1 MINGRSGGGGGGSS
15 FDPSALAGYATQ
27 AWTEENYISKTFFN
41 ELFIVHKK
49 VTTVVMDGETEIS
62 RTVTTNSIFAPNEIP
77 GTTTETD
84 EETGYV
90 TTVTTEISSIESK
103 KGFWTNY
110 FISALGLNSEG
121 GGGGLTLNEPL
132 ATINVSGLANHP
144 SSSGQTIVWNG
155 TAWVYGTAGGGT
167 GTVTGVKVGDITY
180 SPVNGIVSIPAY
192 PTSLAWSAITGKPT
206 TLAGYGITDA
216 KIENGVITL
225 GSNSI
230 TPLTASAI
238 SDMATKTWVG
248 QQGFALASNVYSKTD
263 ADAKFMTI
271 AAFENLFNA
280 LNSSGQKVSHP
291 YSSGVASIK
300 AMVGLWTEQYL
311 SALGKNDSGGEI
323 VLNEPL
329 ASINDAGLAAHP
341 SSSGQTIVWN
351 GTAWVYGTAG
361 GGGMTYT
368 FATGDANGQFKVT
381 PSSGTAYNVSIK
393 GLAAL
398 AYKASLAVSD
408 IPDLSGRYLPLTGGT
423 VTGAV
428 ALNGGIT
435 PIVAGSVQT
444 HGANGKLLVKEASA
458 SADNTP
464 NNGIVLEYGGS
475 STWVGQLYMAD
486 NGEDGIY
493 WGGWYRDERSE
504 WKRVLDSSNYTN
516 YTYSKNQID
525 TELAKKL
532 DVAFFDALF
541 QAYAGSTKVTPNA
554 STSSVDNIKAMFGF
568 WTQQYISALG
578 KNDSQGVVSALSDL
592 VDVNIVNPTN
602 GQVLKYNATTG
613 KWYNGNDEGVTSLAW
628 SQITGRPT
636 TIAGYGIT
644 DAKIVNGT
652 ITLGSTSIT
661 PLTSSAITDMATK
674 TWVGQQGF
682 ITSSAISDMATKT
695 WVGNNYLPRTGGD
708 LTGNLAVKRD
718 FDLSQ
723 PNNGISGTSNGYYGY
738 YIKDSN
744 NKRSAQYINTVSPQG
759 YNSFWIS
766 VTYDVSGESEKDHGF
781 GLIVDKQG
789 NCTWNISQ
797 PAAFRT
803 AIDALSKTEINGYTW
818 WGRALSNGVVNG
830 DMTNVG
836 NISFSASGKNIGGLM
851 SFVTA
856 GNGTVGVGTLSPNT
870 NYKLDVNGYTK
881 TSRLYLSDTI
891 YMVVQNDGIHIVG
904 GGLYSDTYVSALGL
918 SDSGGSAFDENAMWQ
933 ALGTNITD
941 KDIALAYI
949 QTAAD
954 TRYALKTDIPTLSN
968 LSWSYGSVTSA
979 SGNSYNG
986 GAARSFVIPKNT
998 SHLVN
1003 DSGFVTSSALGSYL
1017 PLTGGN
1023 LTGNLGIIFPHDLSK
1038 TDNGVTST
1046 LWPGIRI
1053 LDKNGRNSAQWVN
1066 GIYPDGMNYIWYSVR
1081 QYNTSGTLIAE
1092 GGMGLQLSKNGVAT
1106 WQVSYPTEF
1115 RTAIGIT
1122 SLLNG
1127 YLPLTGGIL
1136 SGQLSFSYS
1145 NSEKLILYANNEG
1158 GNIRIVSPSSYTD
1171 EDGNQRFWEMDA
1183 FNGNLRFYSRNNGT
1197 TWVNF
1202 RTDGSVYSSAQG
1214 KLWGED
1220 NDGSGS
1226 GLDADTLDGL
1236 HASQLQTAIQYSA
1249 GGTGGSVGWVKVAR
1263 ITIGGSWTN
1272 QPLIFKV
1279 AQRGRNG
1286 ATLTLRFT
1294 NVGTISDAR
1303 VDNFTYNGDMDTA
1316 TIVNVTSG
1324 SVWDL
1329 YIRKTEAYD
1338 SIGISQIDKG
1348 ANIAS
1353 INVTWTNEQAASV
1366 PTGVNDG
1373 ANDRTAVFDNP
1384 ASNLKTAV
1392 NIWGN
1397 SFNGTS
1403 DINGNLIMPNS
1414 RGIVIKDTNGVE
1426 QNVFAYNQNNDI
1438 IIGWGP
1444 RATSDTFITGNTI
1457 NIARNGGT
1465 SAIYVNTSNNV
1476 GIGGSAG
1483 DSTYKLTVAGAAKVN
1498 ELWIGNIRITAS
1510 AEGIHIANGGLS
1522 ANTYVSA
1529 LGVGDQGGGGGA
1541 DLETVWNSMA
1551 ENDSSHYIHISH
1563 IQSALSSYLS
1573 SNNYIT
1579 SSSITDMATRTW
1591 VGQQGYITSSA
1602 LTGYATQQ
1610 WVRNQGYVTNAGV
1623 MSVGMSVPTGLR
1635 VNSAASATITGTGTF
1650 ALTFTSGYS
1659 IPTTAKQSNWDTAYG
1674 WGNHASAGYA
1684 TPSSVATQM
1693 QSYAYISGNVIH
1705 IGDSSIT
1712 PLTSHQS
1719 VDGTF
1724 WGLSWSNHSAV
1735 SGSIEAGNS
1744 GGYIGGF
1751 DHIDLNTHAS
1761 LYGYGGY
1768 IDFYYNGA
1776 NSYTSRIIEENSGLL
1791 ALRSPYTLG
1800 LLVGG
1805 YNGDYVQIG
1814 QIRIVYESSNNA
1826 LRIENANN
1834 GGAANLYAMG
1844 GISALGMS
1852 GNADGTISGNLI
1864 PSANATYSIGSSSY
1878 GWKELRLS
1886 QYGVSGRITIDGDGI
1901 NLVSNEGGYLSGEIY
1916 KVTGRMIVGSSDD
1929 DYDGFTFATEGTSYL
1944 SSKVSIGGTNSNSDK
1959 LYVNGTVRA
1968 SSYNNSSDARLKNI
1982 ISNENIDIETIA
1994 RAPIVR
2000 FTWKNTDD
2008 PRVHWGTLA
2017 QYWRSTEI
2025 GDIVE
2030 DGEYLAMDYAAT
2042 ALAGVISV
2050 ARKVMTHEEE
2060 IAALK
2065 RRIGEL
2071 ENEIETLKAA

>member
-1 MINGRSGGGGGGSS
+1 M
-15 FDPSALAGYATQ
+15 
-27 AWTEENYISKTFFN
+27 
-41 ELFIVHKK
+41 
-49 VTTVVMDGETEIS
+49 
-62 RTVTTNSIFAPNEIP
+62 
-77 GTTTETD
+77 
-84 EETGYV
+84 
-90 TTVTTEISSIESK
+90 
-103 KGFWTNY
+103 
-110 FISALGLNSEG
+110 
-121 GGGGLTLNEPL
+121 
-132 ATINVSGLANHP
+132 
-144 SSSGQTIVWNG
+144 
-155 TAWVYGTAGGGT
+155 
-167 GTVTGVKVGDITY
+167 
-180 SPVNGIVSIPAY
+180 
-192 PTSLAWSAITGKPT
+192 
-206 TLAGYGITDA
+206 
-216 KIENGVITL
+216 
-225 GSNSI
+225 
-230 TPLTASAI
+230 
-238 SDMATKTWVG
+238 
-248 QQGFALASNVYSKTD
+248 
-263 ADAKFMTI
+263 
-271 AAFENLFNA
+271 
-280 LNSSGQKVSHP
+280 
-291 YSSGVASIK
+291 
-300 AMVGLWTEQYL
+300 
-311 SALGKNDSGGEI
+311 
-323 VLNEPL
+323 
-329 ASINDAGLAAHP
+329 
-341 SSSGQTIVWN
+341 
-351 GTAWVYGTAG
+351 
-361 GGGMTYT
+361 
-368 FATGDANGQFKVT
+368 
-381 PSSGTAYNVSIK
+381 
-393 GLAAL
+393 
-398 AYKASLAVSD
+398 
-408 IPDLSGRYLPLTGGT
+408 
-423 VTGAV
+423 
-428 ALNGGIT
+428 
-435 PIVAGSVQT
+435 
-444 HGANGKLLVKEASA
+444 
-458 SADNTP
+458 
-464 NNGIVLEYGGS
+464 
-475 STWVGQLYMAD
+475 
-486 NGEDGIY
+486 
-493 WGGWYRDERSE
+493 
-504 WKRVLDSSNYTN
+504 
-516 YTYSKNQID
+516 
-525 TELAKKL
+525 
-532 DVAFFDALF
+532 
-541 QAYAGSTKVTPNA
+541 
-554 STSSVDNIKAMFGF
+554 
-568 WTQQYISALG
+568 
-578 KNDSQGVVSALSDL
+578 
-592 VDVNIVNPTN
+592 
-602 GQVLKYNATTG
+602 
-613 KWYNGNDEGVTSLAW
+613 
-628 SQITGRPT
+628 
-636 TIAGYGIT
+636 
-644 DAKIVNGT
+644 
-652 ITLGSTSIT
+652 
-661 PLTSSAITDMATK
+661 
-674 TWVGQQGF
+674 
-682 ITSSAISDMATKT
+682 
-695 WVGNNYLPRTGGD
+695 
-708 LTGNLAVKRD
+708 
-718 FDLSQ
+718 
-723 PNNGISGTSNGYYGY
+723 
-738 YIKDSN
+738 
-744 NKRSAQYINTVSPQG
+744 
-759 YNSFWIS
+759 
-766 VTYDVSGESEKDHGF
+766 
-781 GLIVDKQG
+781 
-789 NCTWNISQ
+789 
-797 PAAFRT
+797 
-803 AIDALSKTEINGYTW
+803 
-818 WGRALSNGVVNG
+818 
-830 DMTNVG
+830 
-836 NISFSASGKNIGGLM
+836 
-851 SFVTA
+851 
-856 GNGTVGVGTLSPNT
+856 
-870 NYKLDVNGYTK
+870 
-881 TSRLYLSDTI
+881 
-891 YMVVQNDGIHIVG
+891 
-904 GGLYSDTYVSALGL
+904 
-918 SDSGGSAFDENAMWQ
+918 
-933 ALGTNITD
+933 
-941 KDIALAYI
+941 
-949 QTAAD
+949 
-954 TRYALKTDIPTLSN
+954 
-968 LSWSYGSVTSA
+968 
-979 SGNSYNG
+979 
-986 GAARSFVIPKNT
+986 
-998 SHLVN
+998 
-1003 DSGFVTSSALGSYL
+1003 
-1017 PLTGGN
+1017 
-1023 LTGNLGIIFPHDLSK
+1023 
-1038 TDNGVTST
+1038 
-1046 LWPGIRI
+1046 
-1053 LDKNGRNSAQWVN
+1053 
-1066 GIYPDGMNYIWYSVR
+1066 
-1081 QYNTSGTLIAE
+1081 IAE
-1092 GGMGLQLSKNGVAT
+1092 GGMGLQLSKSGVAT
-1106 WQVSYPTEF
+1106 WQVSYPSEF

-1183 FNGNLRFYSRNNGT
+1183 YNGNLRFYSRNNGT

-1236 HASQLQTAIQYSA
+1236 HASQLQTAIQYNA
-1249 GGTGGSVGWVKVAR
+1249 GGTGGSLGWVKVAR
-1263 ITIGGSWTN
+1263 ITIGGAWTN

-1303 VDNFTYNGDMDTA
+1303 VDNFTYNGDMETA

-1338 SIGISQIDKG
+1338 KIGISQIDKG

-1373 ANDRTAVFDNP
+1373 ANDRTAVFENP

-1397 SFNGTS
+1397 AFDGTA
-1403 DINGNLIMPNS
+1403 DINGNLIMPNN
-1414 RGIVIKDTNGVE
+1414 GTIEIKDTNGVG
-1426 QNVFAYNQNNDI
+1426 QNVLTYNSGNDVV
-1438 IIGWGP
+1438 IGWGP
-1444 RATSDTFITGNTI
+1444 RATSDTYITGNTVCL
-1457 NIARNGGT
+1457 ARNGG
-1465 SAIYVNTSNNV
+1465 SAAVYVNAYNNV
-1476 GIGGSAG
+1476 GIGTGG

-1541 DLETVWNSMA
+1541 DLETVWASMA
-1551 ENDSSHYIHISH
+1551 EDNSIHYIHVSH

-1579 SSSITDMATRTW
+1579 SSSITDMATKTW
-1591 VGQQGYITSSA
+1591 VGQQSYITSSA

-1610 WVRNQGYVTNAGV
+1610 WVINQGYVTNAGV

-1724 WGLSWSNHSAV
+1724 WGRSWSNHGTV

-1776 NSYTSRIIEENSGLL
+1776 NSYTSRIIEEDSGLL

-1864 PSANATYSIGSSSY
+1864 PSTNATYSIGSSSY

-1901 NLVSNEGGYLSGEIY
+1901 NIVSNEGGYLSGALY
-1916 KVTGRMIVGSSDD
+1916 MVTGRMIVGASDD

-1959 LYVNGTVRA
+1959 LYVNGSMRSSGISYA
-1968 SSYNNSSDARLKNI
+1968 SSHNNTSDARLKNI
-1982 ISNENIDIETIA
+1982 IGYEEVDVETIA
-1994 RAPIVR
+1994 RAPLIK
-2000 FTWKNTDD
+2000 FTWKDGD
-2008 PRVHWGTLA
+2008 SRVHIGTTA
-2017 QYWRSTEI
+2017 QYWLGTELHDVI
-2025 GDIVE
+2025 EQND
-2030 DGEYLAMDYAAT
+2030 YLSMDYATT